1 MKNLE
6 PKIIRQRL
14 IIEAQYERELDEDD
28 ISRFLLELGRM
39 LKMTVDIEPFIRRT
53 EGDTHAGLYGY
64 VHWIESG
71 SHVYAWESYKF
82 LSVDIYTCKHFSVED
97 AVNFVKDF
105 FNTTE
110 MVFEEV

>member
-6 PKIIRQRL
+6 PKVIRQRL
-14 IIEAQYERELDEDD
+14 IIEAKYERELGEED
-28 ISRFLLELGRM
+28 ISRFLFELGKTLNM
-39 LKMTVDIEPFIRRT
+39 NIDIEPFIRRT
-53 EGDTHAGLYGY
+53 DGETHAGLYGY

-71 SHVYAWESYKF
+71 SHIYAWENFKF

-97 AVNFVKDF
+97 AVNFVEEF